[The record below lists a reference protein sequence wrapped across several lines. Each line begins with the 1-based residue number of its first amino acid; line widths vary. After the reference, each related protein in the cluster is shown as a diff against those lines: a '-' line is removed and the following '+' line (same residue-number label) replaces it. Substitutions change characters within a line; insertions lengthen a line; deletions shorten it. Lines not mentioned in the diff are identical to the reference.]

1 MPVSDADERAVRD
14 FAEYFVASNIKREF
28 IIGETGMYRKE
39 IPEIPAEAIRKAVAN
54 ALRHRDYATGTAVE
68 VNVFID
74 TIQIVGPGLF
84 PEGDSPERHLEG
96 VASEFGLRNP
106 VIARTFFRTGVI
118 EQYGTDI
125 PRIKEACEATGVR
138 FRFEQ
143 TVNSTVVVFKRP
155 SCR

>member
-1 MPVSDADERAVRD
+1 MPTR
-14 FAEYFVASNIKREF
+14 
-28 IIGETGMYRKE
+28 
-39 IPEIPAEAIRKAVAN
+39 
-54 ALRHRDYATGTAVE
+54 YATGTAVE

-106 VIARTFFRTGVI
+106 AIARTFFRTGVI

-155 SCR
+155 GCR